1 MTPRISYGEFFRRV
15 RQDVVWHDCFAKSA
29 ALAFYFQLAIFPL
42 LIFLLTL
49 LGFMSGAQRI
59 VLFWL
64 GRLMPADAMGIIKD
78 WLQETLARRSRGILS
93 FSLIFSLW
101 SASTGVST
109 LIATLNRAYEVNEG
123 RPFWQSQALA
133 LGLTLALCI
142 LVIGGVVLITFGDQL
157 IAGIGSVLGIV
168 ASVNTAWRIFH
179 YATGLLMLTLGIA
192 LIYYFAPNV
201 DQHWLSTL
209 PGTGFAVTAFI
220 LVSYLFSIYVR
231 YAPSYYAVYGSLG
244 AIVIL
249 NLWLYLMALIMYL
262 GGEINSEIQKLSG
275 RPAKQKR

>member
-1 MTPRISYGEFFRRV
+1 MTPRISYGELFRRV
-15 RQDVVWHDCFAKSA
+15 RRDVVWHDCFAKSA

-49 LGFMSGAQRI
+49 LGFMPGAQQT

-64 GRLMPADAMGIIKD
+64 ARLMPTDAMGLINH
-78 WLQETLARRSRGILS
+78 WLHETLARRSRGILS

-101 SASTGVST
+101 SASTGVRT

-123 RPFWQSQALA
+123 RPFWQSQVLA
-133 LGLTLALCI
+133 LGMTLALCI
-142 LVIGGVVLITFGDQL
+142 LVIGGVVLITFADQL
-157 IAGIGSVLGIV
+157 IDFIRPVLGIV
-168 ASVNTAWRIFH
+168 SSVNTAWRVFH
-179 YATGLLMLTLGIA
+179 YATGLLMLTVGIA

-201 DQHWLSTL
+201 DQRWSSTL

-220 LVSYLFSIYVR
+220 AVSYLFSVYVR

-249 NLWLYLMALIMYL
+249 NLWLYLMALVMYL

-275 RPAKQKR
+275 RPAQQNK